1 MKMLYIIDRTSR
13 MHGYELAPNLKVK
26 VGSEELT
33 LIPEEYHIDKFHAA
47 MEEGAVITVYGTR
60 NVTSFRGDQLTGV
73 QAAI

>member
-33 LIPEEYHIDKFHAA
+33 LTPEEYHIDKFHTA
-47 MEEGAVITVYGTR
+47 MEEGSVITVYGTR

-73 QAAI
+73 QVAI